1 MVFLYFDYLRRV
13 GIKKISPV
21 IKMKN
26 SEDKEE
32 EEEEEMQEDIP
43 EQEAPDE
50 VTEAAAV
57 QEEEEEEK
65 KQAEEKAEEKKKIPK
80 KYEKTTCPKCNK
92 TMSLN
97 TFRYKHQ
104 CPEAVLPKAK
114 AKAKAVLPKAVPK
127 KQAPPKAPRPAARMP
142 IVEEA
147 SPRTR
152 LRDLYREV
160 RIQQLEKKR
169 SRWAGIFD

>member
-1 MVFLYFDYLRRV
+1 ME
-13 GIKKISPV
+13 
-21 IKMKN
+21 N
-26 SEDKEE
+26 SEDK

-57 QEEEEEEK
+57 QEEEEEK

-114 AKAKAVLPKAVPK
+114 AKAAVLQKAPVLPKAVPK
-127 KQAPPKAPRPAARMP
+127 RQAPPKAPRPAARMP

>member
-1 MVFLYFDYLRRV
+1 ME
-13 GIKKISPV
+13 
-21 IKMKN
+21 N
-26 SEDKEE
+26 SEDKE

-57 QEEEEEEK
+57 QEEEEEK

-114 AKAKAVLPKAVPK
+114 AKAAVLQKAPVLPKATPK

-142 IVEEA
+142 VVEEA